1 MTTIANPIAASA
13 AATVSTNIA
22 KTWPTRSPSAA
33 ENATRFRLTASRIS
47 SIDIRMMMTFLRLR
61 KMPKMPSTS
70 RMADT
75 TRKWPSPTSV
85 PMRRFLDGLRFGDLR
100 DENADVLDAGA
111 QGHCHQFQRL
121 CHAAFGLGADALMA
135 RGLAVA
141 QRQHDRADHRHQQQ
155 QTRRLE

>member
-1 MTTIANPIAASA
+1 MARPIAASA

-22 KTWPTRSPSAA
+22 NTCPTRSPSAA

-75 TRKWPSPTSV
+75 TRKWPNPTSV
-85 PMRRFLDGLRFGDLR
+85 PMRRFLHGLQFGDLR
-100 DENADVLDAGA
+100 NEDADVL
-111 QGHCHQFQRL
+111 HPRSHRHRHHLQRL
-121 CHAAFGLGADALMA
+121 GHGALGLHADALMP
-135 RGLAVA
+135 
-141 QRQHDRADHRHQQQ
+141 
-155 QTRRLE
+155 